1 MKCKIHFSFFID
13 AKSISGKRK
22 MQKELTQPLV
32 DQYGESSVNSND
44 VFKFTI
50 QYEDFTWEYAFFN
63 LIEFAQILGKQWIIS
78 GSINDYCSLWSNHS
92 KIVGI
97 DSIGIEVDH
106 LLHFSQVCAIKT
118 KINLY

>member
-13 AKSISGKRK
+13 AKFISGKRK

-63 LIEFAQILGKQWIIS
+63 LIEFAQILGKQ
-78 GSINDYCSLWSNHS
+78 
-92 KIVGI
+92 
-97 DSIGIEVDH
+97 
-106 LLHFSQVCAIKT
+106 
-118 KINLY
+118 